1 MEDKI
6 NQYDPKVSYQWKP
19 DEIFDITGMEFEYI
33 FKTLTEYLISPE
45 SIKVLKAY
53 EVHRILEQKLKE
65 GVEKGII
72 KPQE

>member
-1 MEDKI
+1 MEEKI

-19 DEIFDITGMEFEYI
+19 DETFDITGMEFEYI
-33 FKTLTEYLISPE
+33 FKTLTEYLNSPE

-53 EVHRILEQKLKE
+53 EVHRILEQKLKD